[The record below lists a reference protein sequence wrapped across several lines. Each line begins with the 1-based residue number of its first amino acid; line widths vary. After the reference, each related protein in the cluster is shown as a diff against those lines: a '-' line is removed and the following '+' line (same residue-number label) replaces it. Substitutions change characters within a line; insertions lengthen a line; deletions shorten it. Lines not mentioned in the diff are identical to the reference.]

1 MRKWALAR
9 GLAACTVTALPV
21 VAFAQPI
28 VPPAPELT
36 NTQSEQSVLRFDAGA
51 NIEHHS
57 NVTGASTRT
66 DTNAVYG
73 QSKRSDT
80 ILRGTFGV
88 NYDQMFSLQRLTLEA
103 RLDPAKYLNYSQ
115 FDYLGY
121 SGRLNLD
128 WAVGNALYGTLGV
141 RAAQALTSVL
151 ANTSGGKNLERRTTL
166 YGSAGLRLTPNWSA
180 FVGADTTKLENST
193 EYFSGANNTQ
203 DAVEGGLRY
212 APGTGNEFSLV
223 GRHSKGDY
231 PNNQIR
237 DSFGNLLPPGTSV
250 NNSFKQNALLVRGAV
265 QPSEDTRLTGEFGY
279 TRRTYRDDSN
289 RDYSGPTGLVTLAWR
304 PSGAF
309 YANFEVARD
318 IGGTLYLSSNYIE
331 VTELRFMPVVVLTG
345 KLRLNG
351 RFVYSWQNYKGDTGL
366 FVGSSDR
373 KDKVYMTG
381 LQLAY
386 EYSRGLSFTA
396 DVRRLQRSSNFD
408 GVAFSDNVFGLGV
421 AARF

>member
-1 MRKWALAR
+1 MRKRALAR
-9 GLAACTVTALPV
+9 GLAACSVTVLPI

-36 NTQSEQSVLRFDAGA
+36 NTQSEENVLRFDAGA
-51 NIEHHS
+51 NVEHHS
-57 NVTGASTRT
+57 NVTGASNTV
-66 DTNAVYG
+66 DTNALYG

-128 WAVGNALYGTLGV
+128 WAVGNALYGTVGL
-141 RAAQALTSVL
+141 RATQALTSVL
-151 ANTSGGKNLERRTTL
+151 ANTSGGKNLERRTML

-193 EYFSGANNTQ
+193 DYFAGANNTQ
-203 DAVEGGLRY
+203 DAFEAGLRY
-212 APGTGNEFSLV
+212 APGTGNELSFL
-223 GRHSKGDY
+223 GRRTKGDY

-250 NNSFKQNALLVRGAV
+250 NNSFKQNAFLVRGAI
-265 QPSEDTRLTGEFGY
+265 QPSEDTRLTGELGY
-279 TRRTYRDDSN
+279 ARRSYDYDGT
-289 RDYSGPTGLVTLAWR
+289 RDYSGPTGLLTLAWR

-309 YANFEVARD
+309 YMNVELARD
-318 IGGTLYLSSNYIE
+318 INSALYLSSNYIE
-331 VTELRFMPVVVLTG
+331 ITEIRVLPVVVLTG

-366 FVGSSDR
+366 FPGSDER

-386 EYSRGLSFTA
+386 DYSRGLAFTA
-396 DVRRLQRSSNFD
+396 DVRRLNRTSNFA
-408 GVAFSDNVFGLGV
+408 GGSFSDNVFGLGV
-421 AARF
+421 TARF